1 MDFDYRS
8 PGQVKI
14 SMVGMVDEALDE
26 YELEGSAKTPAALH
40 LFQVSE
46 DSPALKKGDKE
57 KFHSMVQKL
66 LYMSKRARPDI
77 LTAVSFLTTRVTSP
91 TEEDERKL
99 FRVLKYLRGS
109 RDLAL
114 TLTGSK
120 DMIVSSYIDASYAV
134 HPDGKGHTGAVITVG
149 KGAVYAKSSKQ
160 KLVAKSST
168 EAELI
173 GISDGLTQSL
183 WTRNFLEAQGMKV
196 KPVQLWQDNQSTI
209 CLARRGKSTSN
220 RTRHVAIRYFFIKDR
235 MDSGEVEISYL
246 PTERMVADFF
256 TKPLQ
261 GAVFLQHRAMVM
273 NLCSFEKPSL
283 ISS

>member
-1 MDFDYRS
+1 M
-8 PGQVKI
+8 
-14 SMVGMVDEALDE
+14 
-26 YELEGSAKTPAALH
+26 
-40 LFQVSE
+40 
-46 DSPALKKGDKE
+46 
-57 KFHSMVQKL
+57 
-66 LYMSKRARPDI
+66 
-77 LTAVSFLTTRVTSP
+77 SFLTTRVTSP
-91 TEEDERKL
+91 NEEDERKL

-120 DMIVSSYIDASYAV
+120 
-134 HPDGKGHTGAVITVG
+134 
-149 KGAVYAKSSKQ
+149 
-160 KLVAKSST
+160 
-168 EAELI
+168 
-173 GISDGLTQSL
+173 
-183 WTRNFLEAQGMKV
+183 N
-196 KPVQLWQDNQSTI
+196 KPVQLWQDNQLTI

-220 RTRHVAIRYFFIKDR
+220 RTRHVTIRYFFIKER

-283 ISS
+283 ISCWGVLSDSIVRLFVAS